1 MSTTRGEHDPIQPA
15 IVPRWEWRTF
25 GEPLDSA
32 VAVLADVEIKSDH
45 DSDEI
50 YLLSVHGDA
59 SVKIRDGL
67 MDVKHLQQVDDAG
80 LELWCP
86 VLKAQF
92 PLAADDVAA
101 VITTLNVAV
110 LALGRE
116 QYGLDELITELIEPN
131 PDLHAANVHKRR
143 RRYVIDDCMVEMTEV
158 AIGGSTTRTVA
169 VESPDTELVS
179 ATVAKLGLQ
188 DRRNVCVARGLKAM
202 IGFGTKVFG
211 VIDVG
216 TNSVKFH
223 LAERRADGVVRTVV
237 DRGEV
242 TRLGEG
248 LDETGELT
256 DAAMQRTV
264 DAIAGMVDEAHD
276 VAAIAAVGTAGL
288 RIAPNRQ
295 TFLEAVKARTGIDV
309 EVISGEEE
317 GRLAYLAATSALPL
331 ARGTLVVFDSGGGSS
346 QFTFGEGSRVDDRF
360 SVDVGAVRFA
370 ERFGLAGA
378 VGRDTVDAALTA
390 IAGDLSRLDGRDRTA
405 AVIGMGGTVTNLTA
419 VKHELTKYDPDVVHG
434 TVLDRAEIDR
444 QIELYRTRDADQRRS
459 IPGLQ
464 PARAEVILAGA
475 CVVRTILTKLD
486 HDSLTVS
493 DRGLRHGVFLERF
506 AGVPGV

>member
-1 MSTTRGEHDPIQPA
+1 MSGEQDQNLPA

-25 GEPLDSA
+25 GEPLDTA
-32 VAVLADVEIKSDH
+32 DPVLADFEITSDH
-45 DSDEI
+45 DSDET
-50 YLLSVHGDA
+50 YLLSVHSDA

-67 MDVKHLQQVDDAG
+67 MDVKHLRQVDDAG
-80 LELWCP
+80 LELWVP
-86 VLKAQF
+86 VMKAQF

-101 VITTLNVAV
+101 VLTTLDTA
-110 LALGRE
+110 LPDLGRE
-116 QYGLDELITELIEPN
+116 HYQLDQLIAEIVEPN
-131 PDLHAANVHKRR
+131 PDLHAAAVHKRR
-143 RRYVIDDCMVEMTEV
+143 RRYLIDECMVEMTDI
-158 AIGGSTTRTVA
+158 ATGGVSQRSLA
-169 VESPDTELVS
+169 AESPDTALVV
-179 ATVAKLGLQ
+179 ATVTKLGLH

-202 IGFGTKVFG
+202 IGFGTQVFG

-223 LAERRADGVVRTVV
+223 LAERRADGTVHTIV
-237 DRGEV
+237 DRSEV

-248 LDETGELT
+248 LDETGGLT
-256 DAAMQRTV
+256 ETAMQRTV
-264 DAIAGMVDEAHD
+264 DAIAGMVDEARRHD
-276 VAAIAAVGTAGL
+276 AAAIAAVGTAGL

-295 TFLEAVKARTGIDV
+295 VFLDAVAARTGVDV

-317 GRLAYLAATSALPL
+317 GRLAYVAATSALPL
-331 ARGTLVVFDSGGGSS
+331 ARGRLVVFDSGGGSS
-346 QFTFGEGSRVDDRF
+346 QFSFGEGSRVDERF

-390 IAGDLSRLDGRDRTA
+390 IAGDLTRLDGREPPA

-419 VKHELTKYDPDVVHG
+419 VKHGLAKYDPDVVHG
-434 TVLDRAEIDR
+434 TVLDVGEIDR
-444 QIELYRTRDADQRRS
+444 QIELYRTRDAEQRRT
-459 IPGLQ
+459 IQGLQ

-475 CVVRTILTKLD
+475 CVVRTILAKLG
-486 HDSLTVS
+486 HDTLTVS

-506 AGVPGV
+506 AIRTHGV

>member
-1 MSTTRGEHDPIQPA
+1 MSGDQDPSQPA

-25 GEPLDSA
+25 GEPLDGA
-32 VAVLADVEIKSDH
+32 EAVLADFELKSDH
-45 DSDEI
+45 DSDET

-67 MDVKHLQQVDDAG
+67 MDVKHLREVDDAG
-80 LELWCP
+80 LELWLP
-86 VLKAQF
+86 VMKAQF
-92 PLAADDVAA
+92 PLATADVAA
-101 VITTLNVAV
+101 VLTTLDVAV
-110 LALGRE
+110 PALGRE
-116 QYGLDELITELIEPN
+116 QYELDELIAELIEPN
-131 PDLHAANVHKRR
+131 PDLHAAAVHKRR
-143 RRYVIDDCMVEMTEV
+143 RRYVIDECMVEMTEI
-158 AIGGSTTRTVA
+158 ATGGSSTRTVA
-169 VESPDTELVS
+169 VESPDTALVS
-179 ATVAKLGLQ
+179 ATIARLGLQ

-202 IGFGTKVFG
+202 IGFGTQVFG

-223 LAERRADGVVRTVV
+223 LAERRADGAANVVV
-237 DRGEV
+237 DRAEV

-256 DAAMQRTV
+256 EPAVQRTV
-264 DAIAGMVDEAHD
+264 DAISGMVDEARRHD
-276 VAAIAAVGTAGL
+276 AAAIAAVGTAGL

-295 TFLEAVKARTGIDV
+295 TLLEAVKARSGIDV

-317 GRLAYLAATSALPL
+317 GRLAYVAATSALPL
-331 ARGTLVVFDSGGGSS
+331 ARGSLVVFDSGGGSS
-346 QFTFGEGSRVDDRF
+346 QFTFGEGSRVDERF

-378 VGRDTVDAALTA
+378 VERDAVDAALTA
-390 IAGDLSRLDGRDRTA
+390 IAGDLSRLDGRERPA

-419 VKHELTKYDPDVVHG
+419 VKHGLITYDPDVVHG
-434 TVLDRAEIDR
+434 TVLDLGEIDR
-444 QIELYRTRDADQRRS
+444 EIELYRTLDAEQRRS

-475 CVVRTILTKLD
+475 CVVRTILTTLG

-506 AGVPGV
+506 ARGV

>member
-1 MSTTRGEHDPIQPA
+1 MSGEHDPSQPA

-25 GEPLDSA
+25 GEPLDGA
-32 VAVLADVEIKSDH
+32 EGVLAGCEIKSDH
-45 DSDEI
+45 DSDET
-50 YLLSVHGDA
+50 YLLSTHSDA

-67 MDVKHLQQVDDAG
+67 MDVKHLRQVDDAG
-80 LELWCP
+80 LELWLP
-86 VLKAQF
+86 VMKAQF
-92 PLAADDVAA
+92 PIAAGDVAA
-101 VITTLNVAV
+101 VLTTLDVAV
-110 LALGRE
+110 PALGRQ
-116 QYGLDELITELIEPN
+116 QYELDQLIADLIEPN
-131 PDLHAANVHKRR
+131 PDLHAAAVHKRR
-143 RRYVIDDCMVEMTEV
+143 RRYVIDECMVEMTEI
-158 AIGGSTTRTVA
+158 ATGGSSTRTVA
-169 VESPDTELVS
+169 VESPDTALVS

-202 IGFGTKVFG
+202 IGFGTQVFG

-223 LAERRADGVVRTVV
+223 LAERRADGAARTVV
-237 DRGEV
+237 DRAEV

-256 DAAMQRTV
+256 EAAIQRTV
-264 DAIAGMVDEAHD
+264 DAIAGMVDEARRLD
-276 VAAIAAVGTAGL
+276 AAAIAAVGTAGM

-295 TFLEAVKARTGIDV
+295 TLLDAVKARAGIDV

-331 ARGTLVVFDSGGGSS
+331 AGGSASLVVFDSGGGSS
-346 QFTFGEGSRVDDRF
+346 QFTFGEGSRVDERF

-378 VGRDTVDAALTA
+378 VERDTVEAALTA
-390 IAGDLSRLDGRDRTA
+390 IAGDLTRLDGRDRPA

-419 VKHELTKYDPDVVHG
+419 VKHGLAAYDPDVVHG
-434 TVLDRAEIDR
+434 TVLDIGEIDR
-444 QIELYRTRDADQRRS
+444 QIELYRTRDAAQRRT

-475 CVVRTILTKLD
+475 CVVRTILTQLG

-506 AGVPGV
+506 AGV

>member
-1 MSTTRGEHDPIQPA
+1 MSTTRGEHDPNQPA

-25 GEPLDSA
+25 GEPLDTA
-32 VAVLADVEIKSDH
+32 DAVLAGFDIKSDH
-45 DSDEI
+45 DSDET
-50 YLLSVHGDA
+50 YLLSVHSDP

-67 MDVKHLQQVDDAG
+67 MDVKHLRQVDDAG
-80 LELWCP
+80 LELWLP
-86 VLKAQF
+86 VMKAQF
-92 PLAADDVAA
+92 PINADDVAA
-101 VITTLNVAV
+101 VLTTLAV
-110 LALGRE
+110 DVPALGRE
-116 QYGLDELITELIEPN
+116 QYELDELIGELIEPN
-131 PDLHAANVHKRR
+131 PDLHAAAVHKRR
-143 RRYVIDDCMVEMTEV
+143 WRYVIDECMVEMTEI
-158 AIGGSTTRTVA
+158 ATGGSATRTVA
-169 VESPDTELVS
+169 VESPDTELVA

-188 DRRNVCVARGLKAM
+188 DRRNVCVGRGLKAM
-202 IGFGTKVFG
+202 IGFGTQVFG

-223 LAERRADGVVRTVV
+223 LAQRQAEGAARVVV
-237 DRGEV
+237 DRAEV

-256 DAAMQRTV
+256 EPAIQRTV
-264 DAIAGMVDEAHD
+264 DAIVGMVDEARSHD
-276 VAAIAAVGTAGL
+276 AAAIAAVGTAGL

-295 TFLEAVKARTGIDV
+295 TLLEAVKARAGIDV

-317 GRLAYLAATSALPL
+317 GRLAYVAATSALPL
-331 ARGTLVVFDSGGGSS
+331 ARGNLVVFDSGGGST
-346 QFTFGEGSRVDDRF
+346 QFTFGEGSRVDERF

-378 VGRDTVDAALTA
+378 VERDAVDAALTA
-390 IAGDLSRLDGRDRTA
+390 IAGDLTRLDGRERPA

-419 VKHELTKYDPDVVHG
+419 VKHGLAKYDPDIVHG
-434 TVLDRAEIDR
+434 TVLDLGEIDR
-444 QIELYRTRDADQRRS
+444 EIELYRTLDAEQRRT

-475 CVVRTILTKLD
+475 CVVRTILTKLG

-506 AGVPGV
+506 TGL